1 MILHSLLWL
10 LHLFLNTYRFISCLR
25 PRRAPQPLCASRRK
39 LPKHLAVIFGDY
51 YGDRRRNQPRMTLR
65 AAELEDAKESVRRLV
80 GWCRVIGVGI
90 LSVYDQQGKPF
101 IRGSSVTLTRDL
113 GILKAH
119 WKEIQDLL
127 NEEPESF
134 TTIGETLT
142 SSTTSSGAS
151 SPQPARRPIALNLK
165 SHWLPTPPPSS
176 SNSSLS
182 LTTTP
187 DSPDSTRAEFPSGRP
202 PLSPPSEEPLLV
214 TLKVFPTTMRTSGDQ
229 LEFVPAGMKMRKRRS
244 SSLVAPTLP
253 ASPGPLTIH
262 ILDPLL
268 GKPHIAAT
276 AAELA
281 HAALHSQ
288 VAVEE
293 FKLTTQELG
302 AKLEGALI
310 RLHSGSDE

>member
-1 MILHSLLWL
+1 
-10 LHLFLNTYRFISCLR
+10 
-25 PRRAPQPLCASRRK
+25 
-39 LPKHLAVIFGDY
+39 
-51 YGDRRRNQPRMTLR
+51 
-65 AAELEDAKESVRRLV
+65 
-80 GWCRVIGVGI
+80 
-90 LSVYDQQGKPF
+90 
-101 IRGSSVTLTRDL
+101 
-113 GILKAH
+113 
-119 WKEIQDLL
+119 
-127 NEEPESF
+127 
-134 TTIGETLT
+134 
-142 SSTTSSGAS
+142 
-151 SPQPARRPIALNLK
+151 
-165 SHWLPTPPPSS
+165 
-176 SNSSLS
+176 
-182 LTTTP
+182 
-187 DSPDSTRAEFPSGRP
+187 
-202 PLSPPSEEPLLV
+202 
-214 TLKVFPTTMRTSGDQ
+214 MRTSGDQ

-310 RLHSGSDE
+310 RLHGGSDE